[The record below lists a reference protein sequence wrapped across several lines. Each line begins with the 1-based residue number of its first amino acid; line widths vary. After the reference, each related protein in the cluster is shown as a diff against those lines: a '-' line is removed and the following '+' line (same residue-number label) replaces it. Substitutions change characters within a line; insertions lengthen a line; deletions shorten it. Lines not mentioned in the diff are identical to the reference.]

1 MAPERK
7 LYQKI
12 KKHFNEFS
20 LIRLENLSL
29 SGTPDLLVYNKAE
42 ALGPCSSKLVER
54 NIYLYRG
61 SCITELVAQ
70 GLKLEPCCLGLE
82 ACASFLSK
90 LGA

>member
-1 MAPERK
+1 MKVHKNTDDLHKEISELKDTLEGFKKLVEVQRK
-7 LYQKI
+7 EIL
-12 KKHFNEFS
+12 
-20 LIRLENLSL
+20 
-29 SGTPDLLVYNKAE
+29 AE

>member
-29 SGTPDLLVYNKAE
+29 SGTPAE